1 MKKFINIRNI
11 LILLVIIIAI
21 GYIIFMKSKDTTQS
35 KTSDLFYKLINK
47 DCITM
52 ELSFN
57 EDNKKCNIIYSSD
70 IKNNVTFQITE
81 LFLNDDVSIQNNTSH
96 IKNITIRK
104 DGKTHSYQLNY
115 DLKNYIDF
123 GSQEDNNDI
132 TDWIENFNKIPSESK
147 YYTKKYEEIDEKQYY
162 TEYFPEKKYKFY
174 YDGNELKYIKQND
187 GMSGNADTLYEV
199 KFEEN
204 LINDSLL
211 QISNDFT
218 LKK

>member
-147 YYTKKYEEIDEKQYY
+147 YYTKKYEEIDKKQYY

>member
-57 EDNKKCNIIYSSD
+57 EDNKKGKIIYSSD

-81 LFLNDDVSIQNNTSH
+81 LFLSDDVSIQNNTSH

-104 DGKTHSYQLNY
+104 EGKTHSYQLNY

-123 GSQEDNNDI
+123 GNQEDNSDT
-132 TDWIENFNKIPSESK
+132 TDWIENFNKITSESK
-147 YYTKKYEEIDEKQYY
+147 YYTKKYEEIDGKQYY
-162 TEYFPEKKYKFY
+162 TEYFPEREYKFY
-174 YDGNELKYIKQND
+174 YDGNELKYIKQKD
-187 GMSGNADTLYEV
+187 GMTENDDTLYEV
-199 KFEEN
+199 KFDEN
-204 LINDSLL
+204 LISDSLL